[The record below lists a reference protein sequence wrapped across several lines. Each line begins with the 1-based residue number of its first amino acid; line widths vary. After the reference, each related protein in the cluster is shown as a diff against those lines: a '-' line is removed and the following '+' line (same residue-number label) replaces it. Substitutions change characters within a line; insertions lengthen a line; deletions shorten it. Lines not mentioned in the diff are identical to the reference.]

1 MEVPFRLCRTHRFAL
16 NVSISDFPKDPLL
29 DFKDFYSI
37 DALRDYRAAND
48 VLRLGQR
55 DDSAEYQARKTAWL
69 DQLHVFE
76 AAIGSFL
83 EFKRDAGELAHIPFI
98 DERKLKWGDQ
108 WNRFIDR
115 TPDRWDRTA
124 SLCEGMGLTPMSL
137 ANCKRKDAA
146 EGPTLDASYAY
157 LVASIN
163 DGVGIEPRS
172 AYSTCD
178 RTGTT
183 FFMQMQSGWKPR
195 YGTFDDRH
203 DLVHLTHGV
212 EGLKIQHQVIPVPSG
227 ELLINDWFRIPAFTE
242 AVKPVKYTSVN
253 ELSGRWATSAHYGQL
268 GFASVYVGDGMPS
281 VMRQG
286 DALMIGAVDFDI
298 DAQDEPAGALGR
310 VCTDLH
316 WATLIDREV
325 LTAIVAKTEGREA
338 AEKQVAALLEEY
350 AHTTITVRLPPGS
363 ELHIYHCEHEG
374 LQKSFQ
380 CDGVDGKAFEAL
392 HLVASPAELVWMPIS
407 PAKKSKIK
415 L

>member
-1 MEVPFRLCRTHRFAL
+1 M
-16 NVSISDFPKDPLL
+16 L

-55 DDSAEYQARKTAWL
+55 DESAEYEARKTAWL
-69 DQLHVFE
+69 DQLRVFE

-98 DERKLKWGDQ
+98 YERKLKWGDQ
-108 WNRFIDR
+108 WNRFIDHS
-115 TPDRWDRTA
+115 PARWDSTE
-124 SLCEGMGLTPMSL
+124 SLCVGMGLMPMSL
-137 ANCKRKDAA
+137 ATGKRKDAV
-146 EGPTLDASYAY
+146 EGPTLEASYAN
-157 LVASIN
+157 LGAAIN
-163 DGVGIEPRS
+163 DGAGIEPQS
-172 AYSTCD
+172 AYGTCD

-195 YGTFDDRH
+195 YGTFDDH
-203 DLVHLTHGV
+203 DDLVHLTHGV

-242 AVKPVKYTSVN
+242 AVKPAQYTSVN

-286 DALMIGAVDFDI
+286 DALMIGNVDFD
-298 DAQDEPAGALGR
+298 EPYGALGR

-350 AHTTITVRLPPGS
+350 AHTTTTVRLPPGS
-363 ELHIYHCEHEG
+363 ELHIYHCAHEG

-380 CDGVDGKAFEAL
+380 CDGVDGKAFGAL
-392 HLVASPAELVWMPIS
+392 YLVASPTELSWTSIEYT
-407 PAKKSKIK
+407 KKNNPRI
-415 L
+415 